1 MPAPDFAEE
10 IRELNLNFLIL
21 AQRMAHDNVAAAAVK
36 LGVAEEDLRWLQTL
50 SPAKLVRL
58 AQGAMLVPQFRFD
71 GALLKQL
78 AGDVGRDEAAAQLH
92 ALILAQK
99 KPQKNRI
106 VGEDDGEKA

>member
-21 AQRMAHDNVAAAAVK
+21 AQRMAHENVTAAAVK
-36 LGVAEEDLRWLQTL
+36 LGVAEEDLRWLQAL

-71 GALLKQL
+71 GELLQQL

-92 ALILAQK
+92 ALIVAQTRSRK
-99 KPQKNRI
+99 KRI
-106 VGEDDGEKA
+106 VGDSDGEKT